1 MPEPETTLFRVPPL
15 RIKSPELA
23 TLPPTLEALIVKP
36 PAEVIDI
43 ACEIA
48 ELLVTSPVTFVVP
61 EPETAL
67 FNVPPD
73 KLRVL
78 LLVTN
83 PLILSAFVLIIP
95 ELVTT
100 PLSEPNAALL
110 VKVTPEFTFT
120 F

>member
-36 PAEVIDI
+36 PVEVIDI

-48 ELLVTSPVTFVVP
+48 ELEVTSPVMFVVP
-61 EPETAL
+61 EPDTT
-67 FNVPPD
+67 FDNVPPD
-73 KLRVL
+73 KFNVL
-78 LLVTN
+78 LFVTL
-83 PLILSAFVLIIP
+83 PLILLAS
-95 ELVTT
+95 LVIVPALVIV
-100 PLSEPNAALL
+100 PLSEPRAALL
-110 VKVTPEFTFT
+110 VKVTPELTFT